1 MKHKVSSFVITGIVS
16 SFSLPALAADDATDT
31 LVNIDIN
38 QNLLNEISLA
48 LPESQDVNQAF
59 LDPIYNPNITLQ
71 NDAHVAVTFLDE
83 GAGYR
88 NSLGYFTYSSSTF
101 DGLSF
106 GDIDADNSGHI
117 GISELRNVSGVN
129 TGMVF
134 NNASELGGGGSLLAG
149 DTVTL
154 TGADIVNV
162 SGDQFDMTGGTRFEA
177 GTNVGFFLLQNAWD
191 GSQVKGWDY
200 TSSDPLA
207 MYTIDF
213 LNPENNFAATEDNSG
228 TYSRH
233 VAMMNSVSGDNEVI
247 LGFEDLRRPYGD
259 NDFNDAVFL
268 VRTDP
273 VEALFAEVPSTEEV
287 ISLQAAPGPG
297 LGSGLAGLAA
307 LSFGLIGF
315 RRKSS

>member
-1 MKHKVSSFVITGIVS
+1 MKPIVYRFVIAG
-16 SFSLPALAADDATDT
+16 SLSTMPLSLSAAVDATDT

-38 QNLLNEISLA
+38 PALLNEISLA
-48 LPESQDVNQAF
+48 LPEKQDVNQEF
-59 LDPIYNPNITLQ
+59 LNTNYDPNIYLQ
-71 NDAHVAVTFLDE
+71 EDAHVSVTFLDE

-88 NSLGYFTYSSSTF
+88 NSLGYFTYDSSTF
-101 DGLSF
+101 DGMSF
-106 GDIDADNSGHI
+106 GDIDLDSSGHI
-117 GISELRNVSGVN
+117 GISELQNVSGIN
-129 TGMVF
+129 TGMIF

-162 SGDQFDMTGGTRFEA
+162 NGDQFDMSGGTRLDA

-200 TSSDPLA
+200 TSQDPLA
-207 MYTIDF
+207 MFTLDF
-213 LNPENNFAATEDNSG
+213 LNPENNAFATLENTD

-247 LGFEDLRRPYGD
+247 LGFEDLLRPYGD

-273 VEALFAEVPSTEEV
+273 VESLFADVPTTQEV
-287 ISLQAAPGPG
+287 ISLQAAPGPNIG
-297 LGSGLAGLAA
+297 GGLASLFALCLGFIGL
-307 LSFGLIGF
+307 
-315 RRKSS
+315 RRPHK